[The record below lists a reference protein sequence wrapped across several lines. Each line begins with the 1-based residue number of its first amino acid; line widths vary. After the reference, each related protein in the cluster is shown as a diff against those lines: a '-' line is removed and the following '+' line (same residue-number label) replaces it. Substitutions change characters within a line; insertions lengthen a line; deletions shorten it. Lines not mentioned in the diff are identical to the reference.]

1 MRSRVGLLHP
11 GQMGAAIATRLD
23 TEVLWCPD
31 GRSAGTRERAD
42 QAGLHSAS
50 ITDLAECDVILSVVD
65 PAAAEDVAAALMTAG
80 FRDGLYIDA
89 NAIRPDRAQT
99 LADDVGK
106 VGADMIDACIV
117 GPPPRD
123 GARTRMF
130 LSGPPDSR
138 HRAAE
143 LLGTAVE
150 ITELDDVPGR
160 ASALKLSHTV
170 AQKAT
175 RTLGALAH
183 AMATQ
188 HGVDDH
194 LTSLAAAAP
203 HPAANPEQL
212 PGVAARAWRWH
223 PELDDT
229 ARALTDAGL
238 PGEALDD
245 IADIL
250 RLWTPLKDDPTADL
264 DTVLGLLS
272 AGPPPPEGDA

>member
-203 HPAANPEQL
+203 HPAATRNSSPASRRAHGAGTPNWTTPRGPSPTPACQAKPWTTSPTSCACGRRSRTIPL
-212 PGVAARAWRWH
+212 P
-223 PELDDT
+223 T
-229 ARALTDAGL
+229 
-238 PGEALDD
+238 
-245 IADIL
+245 
-250 RLWTPLKDDPTADL
+250 WTRC
-264 DTVLGLLS
+264 S
-272 AGPPPPEGDA
+272 AS